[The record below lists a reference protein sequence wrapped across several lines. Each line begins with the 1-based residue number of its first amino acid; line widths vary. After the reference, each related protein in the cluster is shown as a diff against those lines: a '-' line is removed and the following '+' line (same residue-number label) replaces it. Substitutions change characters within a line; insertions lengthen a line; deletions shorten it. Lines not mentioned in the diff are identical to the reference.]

1 MISRHAKGSALMKV
15 SHLRKARLS
24 LAVTA
29 LLAFSLPCMAEPV
42 PFYKAV
48 DLALE
53 HSGLLVISAAN
64 QRKARDAYQQARA
77 AYLPTIIFGS
87 GLGYSA
93 GIPPSLEGSAPS
105 IFNIVSQQA
114 LLNFAQRDFV
124 RAAKN
129 ELQATHFDVSDK
141 RNAVLLDAAT
151 TYLELDTALRKLK
164 ALSEAAEAASRAEFI
179 TTQRLKEGLD
189 SQLDLK
195 KAQLGIARV
204 NVRVAEAQATADVA
218 RQHLAQL
225 TGLPAESIETVSE
238 SIPSA
243 PKISQDEELP
253 ARAAQNNPAVQ
264 LARRKVV
271 TAEFRARGEARVLY
285 PSIDIASQYER
296 LSSTINNYSQF
307 YKDFKPNSFAIG
319 LSIRF
324 PITDFAQHAKAN
336 AAAADLLRAR
346 QEAQMASDQ
355 VAENTLQV
363 QRSLRQLA
371 AASDVARLEYEVAQ
385 AGIDAVRAKLASGQ
399 ADARD
404 QENARLDSSARYS
417 SYLDSQLQLTRA
429 TMQLMRQT
437 GDLEGW
443 ALRKP

>member
-1 MISRHAKGSALMKV
+1 MKV

-24 LAVTA
+24 LALTA

-42 PFYKAV
+42 PFYKAL

-64 QRKARDAYQQARA
+64 QQKARDTYQQARA
-77 AYLPTIIFGS
+77 AYLPTIVFGS

-93 GIPPSLEGSAPS
+93 GIPPSLAGNAPS
-105 IFNIVSQQA
+105 LFNVASQQA
-114 LLNFAQRDFV
+114 LLNFAQRDFI
-124 RAAKN
+124 RAARN
-129 ELQATHFDVSDK
+129 EMQATHFDVSDK

-151 TYLELDTALRKLK
+151 TYLELDNALHKLK
-164 ALSEAAEAASRAEFI
+164 ALSDAAEAASRAEFI

-195 KAQLGIARV
+195 KAQLNIARV

-218 RQHLAQL
+218 RRHLARL
-225 TGLPAESIETVSE
+225 TGRAAESIETVSE
-238 SIPSA
+238 SIPTP
-243 PKISQDEELP
+243 PKIVQDEELP

-264 LARRKVV
+264 LARQKVV

-296 LSSTINNYSQF
+296 LSSTINNYAQF

-324 PITDFAQHAKAN
+324 PLTDFAQHAKAN

-355 VAENTLQV
+355 IAENTLQV

-385 AGIDAVRAKLASGQ
+385 AGIDTIRAKLASGQ

-429 TMQLMRQT
+429 TMQLMQQS

-443 ALRKP
+443 AREKP